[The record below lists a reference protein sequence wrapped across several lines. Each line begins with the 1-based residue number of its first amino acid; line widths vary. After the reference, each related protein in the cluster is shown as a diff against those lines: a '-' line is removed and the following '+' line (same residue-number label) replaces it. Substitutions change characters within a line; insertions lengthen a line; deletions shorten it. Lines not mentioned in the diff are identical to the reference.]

1 MKTPVQFGLIAAMAL
16 LLPLGGAIGAQTM
29 GEPEEFTAFAIN
41 LGALTSGATGTS
53 GNLIMTVNRWTPQAE
68 RDELLGL
75 ARTKGSDA
83 LLSKLQ
89 RTPRVGNLRTPHS
102 VGYELRLALLDPG
115 KDGGRRV
122 ILVTDRP
129 VGFAEATN
137 RPPSVDYPFTVIDMQ
152 LPAEGRGQG
161 TMSLAAKI
169 IPAGRNIV
177 IENYDTQPIQLN
189 RIESRKL
196 TRK

>member
-1 MKTPVQFGLIAAMAL
+1 MRQALQFWLALAVAAL
-16 LLPLGGAIGAQTM
+16 LLPSARTIDAQTM
-29 GEPEEFTAFAIN
+29 GDPEEFTAFAVN
-41 LGALTSGATGTS
+41 LGALTSAATGTS
-53 GNLIMTVNRWTPQAE
+53 GTLIFTVNRWTPPAE

-75 ARTKGSDA
+75 AKKGSQA
-83 LLSKLQ
+83 LLSALQ
-89 RTPRVGNLRTPHS
+89 KAPRVGNLRTPHS
-102 VGYELRLALLDPG
+102 VGYELRMALLEPG

-122 ILVTDRP
+122 VLVTDRA
-129 VGFAEATN
+129 VGFAEAVN

-152 LPAEGRGQG
+152 LPAEGRGSG

-189 RIESRKL
+189 RIETRKL
-196 TRK
+196 TKK